1 MYHRFYSL
9 NRYMIMQ
16 AVYFL
21 NVAEVPFSQYITLG
35 RQFMRTMLGVKHNN
49 HYVYK
54 ILISSTLI
62 GTLVPPGQRMPL
74 PGR

>member
-21 NVAEVPFSQYITLG
+21 NVTEVPFSQYITLG
-35 RQFMRTMLGVKHNN
+35 RQFMRTTLGIKHN